1 MSAAR
6 KAGASPVGVQSVY
19 LILIQSVIQRMSRAN
34 RNVDTISA
42 GYSLTPIVY
51 VQTNS
56 SRNALGLFGGNE
68 TSVVQ
73 GRGNRVDL
81 ESDLYGI
88 TRDLSNA
95 PSKKFHP
102 ESSEKPAMFSL
113 LPAQPQIVFMERST
127 GLTRT
132 IDATLNHLPTKQYVS
147 YPGVPAPEPVR
158 QEVFGSPWRF

>member
-1 MSAAR
+1 MSTAR
-6 KAGASPVGVQSVY
+6 EAGASSVGVQSVY
-19 LILIQSVIQRMSRAN
+19 LILIHGVIQRRMSKAN
-34 RNVDTISA
+34 RSVDTISA

-56 SRNALGLFGGNE
+56 NRNALGLFGGNE
-68 TSVVQ
+68 TSVV
-73 GRGNRVDL
+73 RNRVDL
-81 ESDLYGI
+81 ESDLFGI

-113 LPAQPQIVFMERST
+113 LPAIPQIVFLERST

-147 YPGVPAPEPVR
+147 YPGVPAPDPMR